1 MLTRGVVLSDRYRL
15 DDRVATGGMGA
26 VWRCTDVMLEREVAV
41 KVLLPALS
49 ADPEFTSRFRAE
61 ARMLAAL
68 RHPGVVAVHDVGR
81 SVLADG
87 SQADYLVME
96 YVNGQPLSSWLRRA
110 GRLDP
115 ASTMSVVAQAAEA
128 LHTAHLAGI
137 VHRDVKPGNLLV
149 KADGRV
155 VLVDFGIA
163 RSGTTAGLTAANV
176 MLGTASYMSPEQAAN
191 QPVSPVTDVYALG
204 AVAYFCL
211 TGQPP
216 FDGDNPLQVA
226 LRHLQEEPPPLPPG
240 IPAAVA
246 ALVVQ
251 AMAKRPGD
259 RFPDAAAMADAAVGA
274 RDATLAVVP
283 ESARPPWAVAGPTSA
298 AQAAAGTAA
307 QAAAGTAAQA
317 AAGTGPGGTPAAA
330 VPPAVPGTGPG
341 GNPAAGLAGPVA
353 PPDLWAP
360 LPPVS
365 PAPPHPISGAPG
377 GTHPTPRPPF
387 PAAGSPTPPA
397 VAPFPGT
404 GSPIPP
410 AVALPFPAAAP
421 MPAEPLPGGPFGHR
435 DAAHQGPDTASGTW
449 GSVPPTR
456 EDPVEPQ
463 QSRRRRA
470 ALLGAAATV
479 FVVLAGVVGATVV
492 LSDDDPAGGNV
503 PAALT
508 GESGAAGSP
517 GATVD
522 DGTGELRVG
531 PSPKATRSAAPSASG
546 TPSASPPDRS
556 PAPTAGGGEPTGTA
570 PGQPN
575 PAPTTRQPEK
585 PNPYTP
591 VEACGSGYKVIDSA
605 SLTASGSRKGRVYLL
620 YHAGSGNNCV
630 VTMKETAVGRAT
642 AASAWL
648 EVRGS
653 ARGTDSGSFSYYAG
667 PVRAKAPG
675 VCVKW
680 GGSTG
685 GASYGSGFEH
695 CG

>member
-1 MLTRGVVLSDRYRL
+1 MLSDRYRL

-26 VWRCTDVMLEREVAV
+26 VWRCTDIMLEREVAV

-49 ADPEFTSRFRAE
+49 ADPEFTTRFRAE

-81 SVLADG
+81 SVLTDG

-96 YVNGQPLSSWLRRA
+96 YVDGQPLSSWLRRA

-163 RSGTTAGLTAANV
+163 RSGTTAGITAANV

-226 LRHLQEEPPPLPPG
+226 LRHLQDEPPPLPHG

-246 ALVVQ
+246 ALVEQ

-259 RFPDAAAMADAAVGA
+259 RFPDAAVMADAAVGA

-283 ESARPPWAVAGPTSA
+283 DSARPPWAVAGPTP
-298 AQAAAGTAA
+298 
-307 QAAAGTAAQA
+307 AAQA
-317 AAGTGPGGTPAAA
+317 AAGTGPGGAPAASVA
-330 VPPAVPGTGPG
+330 PAVPRTDPGGTPATGP
-341 GNPAAGLAGPVA
+341 AGPVA
-353 PPDLWAP
+353 PPDPWAP

-365 PAPPHPISGAPG
+365 PAPPRPISGAPG
-377 GTHPTPRPPF
+377 GTRPAPAPRPPF
-387 PAAGSPTPPA
+387 PA
-397 VAPFPGT
+397 T
-404 GSPIPP
+404 GSPVPP
-410 AVALPFPAAAP
+410 ATMLPIPAAAP
-421 MPAEPLPGGPFGHR
+421 MPAGPLPGGPFGHR
-435 DAAHQGPDTASGTW
+435 DAAHQGPDTATGTW

-456 EDPVEPQ
+456 EDQVEPKP
-463 QSRRRRA
+463 SRRRRA

-517 GATVD
+517 GAAVD
-522 DGTGELRVG
+522 DGTDELRVG
-531 PSPKATRSAAPSASG
+531 PSPTATRSAAPSASG
-546 TPSASPPDRS
+546 RPSASPPDRS
-556 PAPTAGGGEPTGTA
+556 PPPTAGGVEPTVTA
-570 PGQPN
+570 PGQPG

-605 SLTASGSRKGRVYLL
+605 ALTASGSRKGRVYLL

-648 EVRGS
+648 EVRGR

>member
-15 DDRVATGGMGA
+15 DERVATGGMGA
-26 VWRCTDVMLEREVAV
+26 VWRCTDIMLEREVAV

-81 SVLADG
+81 SGLTDG

-96 YVNGQPLSSWLRRA
+96 YVDGQPLSSWLRRA

-163 RSGTTAGLTAANV
+163 RSGTTAGITAANV

-191 QPVSPVTDVYALG
+191 QPVSPATDVYALG

-246 ALVVQ
+246 ALVEQ

-259 RFPDAAAMADAAVGA
+259 RFPDAAAMADAAAGA

-283 ESARPPWAVAGPTSA
+283 ESARPPWAVAGPAPA
-298 AQAAAGTAA
+298 AQAASGTD
-307 QAAAGTAAQA
+307 
-317 AAGTGPGGTPAAA
+317 PGGAPAAA
-330 VPPAVPGTGPG
+330 VPPAVLRTDPG
-341 GNPAAGLAGPVA
+341 GTPAAGPAVSPAHSGPIA
-353 PPDLWAP
+353 PPDPWAP

-365 PAPPHPISGAPG
+365 PAPPRPVSG
-377 GTHPTPRPPF
+377 GTRPV
-387 PAAGSPTPPA
+387 PA
-397 VAPFPGT
+397 T
-404 GSPIPP
+404 GSPFPP
-410 AVALPFPAAAP
+410 AAVLPVPAAAP
-421 MPAEPLPGGPFGHR
+421 VPAGPPPAGGPF
-435 DAAHQGPDTASGTW
+435 AQLGPDTGSNTW

-463 QSRRRRA
+463 PARRRRA

-479 FVVLAGVVGATVV
+479 FVVLAAVVGTTVA
-492 LSDDDPAGGNV
+492 LSGDDPAGGNV

-508 GESGAAGSP
+508 GEPRPADSAGAA
-517 GATVD
+517 VD
-522 DGTGELRVG
+522 DGKGELRVG
-531 PSPKATRSAAPSASG
+531 PSPTATRSPAPSASG
-546 TPSASPPDRS
+546 TPSAASPDRS
-556 PAPTAGGGEPTGTA
+556 PAPTAGGGEPTVTA
-570 PGQPN
+570 PGRPST
-575 PAPTTRQPEK
+575 APTTSQPAK

-591 VEACGSGYKVIDSA
+591 VQACGSGYKVIDSA
-605 SLTASGSRKGRVYLL
+605 SLTASGTRKGRVYLL
-620 YHAGSGNNCV
+620 YHAGTGNNCV
-630 VTMKETAVGRAT
+630 VTMKETSVGSAT

-648 EVRGS
+648 EVQGR
-653 ARGTDSGSFSYYAG
+653 ARSTDSGSFAYYAG